1 VPVATDALVDEVME
15 RAVAPTLAELA
26 RRGIEYRGVLYAG
39 MMLTPTGPKL
49 LEYNVRFGDPECEVV
64 VPRIASDLGVHLHEA
79 ATGRLTTPVVFA
91 ADAAVTVVAAAEGYP
106 LAPRT
111 GDRIEGL
118 DEAGA
123 IEGVTV
129 FHAGTRADG
138 DAILTAGGR
147 VLTVTGR
154 GASIAD
160 ARARAYAAVDRLCW
174 PGITFRSDIAA
185 AAAD

>member
-1 VPVATDALVDEVME
+1 
-15 RAVAPTLAELA
+15 
-26 RRGIEYRGVLYAG
+26 
-39 MMLTPTGPKL
+39 MLTPNGPKM
-49 LEYNVRFGDPECEVV
+49 LEYNVRFGDPETQVV
-64 VPRIASDLGVHLHEA
+64 LPRFTSDLGELLA
-79 ATGRLTTPVVFA
+79 AA
-91 ADAAVTVVAAAEGYP
+91 ADGSIGAAPTFDDGAAVTVVCAAEGYP
-106 LAPRT
+106 REVRT

-129 FHAGTRADG
+129 FHAGTRSEG
-138 DAILTAGGR
+138 DAVVTAGGR

-154 GASIAD
+154 GPSIAD

-185 AAAD
+185 TAAR

>member
-1 VPVATDALVDEVME
+1 M
-15 RAVAPTLAELA
+15 
-26 RRGIEYRGVLYAG
+26 
-39 MMLTPTGPKL
+39 
-49 LEYNVRFGDPECEVV
+49 
-64 VPRIASDLGVHLHEA
+64 
-79 ATGRLTTPVVFA
+79 TTPITFSD
-91 ADAAVTVVAAAEGYP
+91 DAAVTVVVAAEGYP
-106 LAPRT
+106 VSPRT

-129 FHAGTRADG
+129 FHAGTRAEG
-138 DAILTAGGR
+138 DAVVTAGGR

-154 GASIAD
+154 GPSIAD

-185 AAAD
+185 LAAR